1 MPPQQADALR
11 DATPPP
17 PVPPAEGPRERLRAE
32 GGGRLSTAELIALL
46 LRTGVRGS
54 SALALAQRL
63 LEQFGSLDGLAR
75 AGDAELAR
83 IGGMG
88 PVKIAALRAGLELG
102 ARHVRAPLRPGARLA
117 GPEQVWLHFR
127 PELRTL
133 RQEVFCVLLLDT
145 RHRLIRQVEVSRGSL
160 NQSLVHPREVFAP
173 ALREAAAAI
182 LVVHN
187 HPSGDPAPS
196 REDHEVT
203 RRLLRAGEIL
213 GVPLLDHVVI
223 AARGYVSFS
232 QSGWLSAQAE
242 AGSRR

>member
-1 MPPQQADALR
+1 MPLDVPGALR
-11 DATPPP
+11 DAA
-17 PVPPAEGPRERLRAE
+17 PAALTADGPRERLRAE
-32 GGGRLSTAELIALL
+32 GGAHLSSAELIALL
-46 LRTGVRGS
+46 LRTGARGT

-63 LEQFGSLDGLAR
+63 LEEFGSLDGLAT
-75 AGDAELAR
+75 AGDAELGR
-83 IGGMG
+83 VRGMG

-102 ARHVRAPLRPGARLA
+102 ARYARAPLLPGARLA
-117 GPEQVWLHFR
+117 GPEQVWAHFR
-127 PELRTL
+127 PGLRTL
-133 RQEVFCVLLLDT
+133 RQEVFFVLLLDT

-203 RRLLRAGEIL
+203 RRLARAGEIL
-213 GVPLLDHVVI
+213 GIPLLDHLVI
-223 AARGYVSFS
+223 AAQGYTSFS
-232 QSGWLSAQAE
+232 QSGWLSTQADRP
-242 AGSRR
+242 GHR